1 VKGVRRVLRGFIE
14 WLGPRRRRAGTEA
27 VVAAL
32 RRRYVF
38 GAISRAD
45 LKARVRRHRGRLD
58 I

>member
-1 VKGVRRVLRGFIE
+1 M
-14 WLGPRRRRAGTEA
+14 
-27 VVAAL
+27 VAEL

-45 LKARVRRHRGRLD
+45 LKARVRTLRQRLD